1 MQRHAVRATAATAP
15 PGGSAA
21 AQPPP
26 CSGAR
31 AVSAAR
37 LVVALSLSTRPR
49 PDAQAAHRP
58 QESPAAALLRVG
70 AAAGLGIMSSAG
82 LAALQLDAYAAVC
95 RAFYAQESLKWVSCE
110 AVAAQYTQI
119 VRR

>member
-1 MQRHAVRATAATAP
+1 
-15 PGGSAA
+15 
-21 AQPPP
+21 
-26 CSGAR
+26 
-31 AVSAAR
+31 
-37 LVVALSLSTRPR
+37 
-49 PDAQAAHRP
+49 
-58 QESPAAALLRVG
+58 
-70 AAAGLGIMSSAG
+70 MSSAG